1 MHYYIHY
8 IHYILSDMSTQT
20 ALSVV
25 VMLLDIL
32 LGYYLHILAIFF

>member
-1 MHYYIHY
+1 MHYY